1 MKHLLH
7 SAVAVVGTAV
17 TYLIGQWDVPLLVL
31 VIFMAADYITG
42 VLLAVLNKKLSSSVG
57 FRGLAKKASILLV
70 IVLAVMLDRLL
81 NEGVWLFRTLCA
93 YFYIANEGVSI
104 LENAALLGI
113 PVPKKLREVLAQLNT
128 RADSSDETK

>member
-1 MKHLLH
+1 
-7 SAVAVVGTAV
+7 
-17 TYLIGQWDVPLLVL
+17 
-31 VIFMAADYITG
+31 
-42 VLLAVLNKKLSSSVG
+42 
-57 FRGLAKKASILLV
+57 
-70 IVLAVMLDRLL
+70 MLDRLL

-128 RADSSDETK
+128 RADSNDETK